1 MLANKDPAGF
11 LRPFA
16 DRIDTLVAVPVPGH
30 EHHAPDA
37 LVALARSLGIAT
49 AFAATDPIAAVAA
62 LAARG
67 EPPAVMLFA
76 GSLYLAGT
84 VLAANDEL
92 PD

>member
-1 MLANKDPAGF
+1 MAAASEGTAMTAASKLVECRAGV
-11 LRPFA
+11 PP
-16 DRIDTLVAVPVPGH
+16 DRIGKA
-30 EHHAPDA
+30 DA
-37 LVALARSLGIAT
+37 SLALARSLGIAT

-76 GSLYLAGT
+76 GSLYLAGM
-84 VLAANDEL
+84 VLAANDKL